1 MTGLTADQVTQMLS
15 LPQLS
20 PLLPGDTI
28 AVFRAGL
35 PLPLYYGTITELLN
49 SVTSLPSGSAPL
61 SGTEIVYV
69 IQNGVPVQ
77 IPVSDIGSGGGGG
90 VAATYYGRC
99 SD

>member
-1 MTGLTADQVTQMLS
+1 MIDNPPKRPAWLA
-15 LPQLS
+15 QLEEDAAR
-20 PLLPGDTI
+20 L
-28 AVFRAGL
+28 RAGL

-49 SVTSLPSGSAPL
+49 SVTSFPSGSAPL